1 MYGMNNKIRD
11 VLFFIIC
18 ISLIF
23 NNIPKPIQMNFIGGP
38 VGSKLVFYPLIIGM
52 LYTFWC
58 DWKYKNILIK
68 KKQIIKFLRVYI
80 GITFLS
86 LLVGLTFYPFFN
98 DILNGP
104 VAQIEKLPRV
114 LEFFNSKGINFEAE
128 TILPL
133 WMIARM
139 IKGFFLEIFYTFVA
153 AYIFYC
159 WYRDEWKT
167 AFKII
172 VKAILCSVGILFVY
186 SFLVEIP
193 YLAGSEGCKHILEAI
208 NPFIHSIKDDGKWW
222 PPLLWKGQLR
232 SVFAEPSYF
241 GIYTAFAMPFL
252 WYFIYNDKKII
263 GTGFTILL
271 SFLLFLTKAR
281 TGFML
286 LIGELVLL
294 SVFITFWGRDK
305 VFLKKTGL
313 LFLCILVSFVGSNY
327 FIANHIDNKT
337 INFVKL
343 NNNKVI
349 VKKETGSQKKA
360 VDLQKSVNAYI
371 DSNATSLVNPDKRS
385 NRARYSIMEADFRI
399 GLAHPILGVGRGL
412 RNGYIPQYLPEKGKQ
427 NGEVKMWLA
436 FREKLGI
443 LKSGFPTLG
452 EYTVRFAETGILGL
466 SAFLVP
472 VLFLIFSM
480 VKKIMCKNF
489 QYKLEYGMFL
499 ISLLGIMASGIGD
512 TLNITYC
519 YWVLLGLGY
528 AMCFGKAGDEKDIN
542 ERT

>member
-1 MYGMNNKIRD
+1 MNNKIRN
-11 VLFFIIC
+11 VLFFVIC
-18 ISLIF
+18 ICLIF

-38 VGSKLVFYPLIIGM
+38 AGSKLVFYPLIIGM

-58 DWKYKNILIK
+58 DWKHKNILIK
-68 KKQIIKFLRVYI
+68 KREILKFLGIYI
-80 GITFLS
+80 TITFLS
-86 LLVGLTFYPFFN
+86 LIFGLTFYPFFN
-98 DILNGP
+98 DIINGP

-159 WYRDEWKT
+159 WYRDEWKI

-193 YLAGSEGCKHILEAI
+193 YLAGSEGCKHILEVI

-252 WYFIYNDKKII
+252 WYMVYKNRKAIDLSFI
-263 GTGFTILL
+263 FLL
-271 SFLLFLTKAR
+271 NFLLFLTKAR

-286 LIGELVLL
+286 LLGEIVLL
-294 SVFITFWGRDK
+294 MLFLTIFERSRDL
-305 VFLKKTGL
+305 LKKTSSVV
-313 LFLCILVSFVGSNY
+313 LCILLSFVGSNLFMST
-327 FIANHIDNKT
+327 FINTKSNT
-337 INFVKL
+337 TEINVTTTMT
-343 NNNKVI
+343 
-349 VKKETGSQKKA
+349 E
-360 VDLQKSVNAYI
+360 YI
-371 DSNATSLVNPDKRS
+371 DSNATSLANPDKRS

-399 GLAHPILGVGRGL
+399 GLDYPILGVGRGL

-427 NGEVKMWLA
+427 NGEVKMWLEY
-436 FREKLGI
+436 REKLGI
-443 LKSGFPTLG
+443 LKSGFPSLG
-452 EYTVRFAETGILGL
+452 EYTVRFGETGILGL
-466 SAFLVP
+466 LVFLAP
-472 VLFLIFSM
+472 VLFLIFIM
-480 VKKIMCKNF
+480 IKKLMDNGF
-489 QYKLEYGMFL
+489 QYKLEYEMYL
-499 ISLLGIMASGIGD
+499 ISMLGIMASGIGD

>member
-1 MYGMNNKIRD
+1 MVYP
-11 VLFFIIC
+11 L
-18 ISLIF
+18 LI
-23 NNIPKPIQMNFIGGP
+23 G
-38 VGSKLVFYPLIIGM
+38 VFY
-52 LYTFWC
+52 TVWC
-58 DWKYKNILIK
+58 EWKYKNILIE
-68 KKQIIKFLRVYI
+68 KKQFIKFLGLYV
-80 GITFLS
+80 GVTFLS
-86 LLVGLTFYPFFN
+86 LLIGLTFYPFIN

-172 VKAILCSVGILFVY
+172 VKAILCSVGILFIY

-193 YLAGSEGCKHILEAI
+193 YLAGSEGCKNILKAI
-208 NPFIHSIKDDGKWW
+208 NPFIHSIEDDGKWW

-252 WYFIYNDKKII
+252 WYMIYKDRKVIGVSIIFI
-263 GTGFTILL
+263 L

-286 LIGELVLL
+286 LLGEIVLL
-294 SVFITFWGRDK
+294 MLFLIIFERNRD
-305 VFLKKTGL
+305 FLKKTSSVV
-313 LFLCILVSFVGSNY
+313 LCILLSFVGSNLFMST
-327 FIANHIDNKT
+327 FINEKSNT
-337 INFVKL
+337 TEVK
-343 NNNKVI
+343 VTTTMT
-349 VKKETGSQKKA
+349 E
-360 VDLQKSVNAYI
+360 YI
-371 DSNATSLVNPDKRS
+371 DSNATSLANPDKRS

-399 GLAHPILGVGRGL
+399 GLDHPILGVGRGL
-412 RNGYIPQYLPEKGKQ
+412 RNGYIPHYLSEKGKQ
-427 NGEVKMWLA
+427 NGEVKMWLD

-452 EYTVRFAETGILGL
+452 EYTVRFAETGIIGL
-466 SAFLVP
+466 SAFLAPAV
-472 VLFLIFSM
+472 FLIFSM
-480 VKKIMCKNF
+480 IKKLMDKGF
-489 QYKLEYGMFL
+489 QYKLEYEMYL
-499 ISLLGIMASGIGD
+499 ISMLGIMASGIGD
-512 TLNITYC
+512 NLNITYC
-519 YWVLLGLGY
+519 YWVLIGLGY
-528 AMCFGKAGDEKDIN
+528 AMCFGKDSSEKDVN
-542 ERT
+542 ERA

>member
-1 MYGMNNKIRD
+1 MNYKYID
-11 VLFFIIC
+11 YLFLIVC
-18 ISLIF
+18 IFLIF
-23 NNIPKPIQMNFIGGP
+23 NTIPEPIQMNFLGGP
-38 VGSKLVFYPLIIGM
+38 VGSKLVFYPLLIGV

-58 DWKYKNILIK
+58 EWKYKNILIK
-68 KKQIIKFLRVYI
+68 KKQFIKFLGLYV
-80 GITFLS
+80 GVTFLS
-86 LLVGLTFYPFFN
+86 LLIGLTFYPFIN

-241 GIYTAFAMPFL
+241 GIYTAFAMPFF
-252 WYFIYNDKKII
+252 WYMVYKNRKVIGLLFI
-263 GTGFTILL
+263 FLL
-271 SFLLFLTKAR
+271 NFLLFLTKAR

-286 LIGELVLL
+286 LLGEIVLL
-294 SVFITFWGRDK
+294 MLFLIIFERNRD
-305 VFLKKTGL
+305 FLKKTSSVV
-313 LFLCILVSFVGSNY
+313 LCILLSFVGSNLFMST
-327 FIANHIDNKT
+327 FINT
-337 INFVKL
+337 
-343 NNNKVI
+343 
-349 VKKETGSQKKA
+349 
-360 VDLQKSVNAYI
+360 KSNITEVNVTTTMTDYI
-371 DSNATSLVNPDKRS
+371 DSNATSLANPDKRS

-427 NGEVKMWLA
+427 NGEVKMWLEY
-436 FREKLGI
+436 REKLGI
-443 LKSGFPTLG
+443 LKSGFPSLG
-452 EYTVRFAETGILGL
+452 EYTVRFGETGILGL
-466 SAFLVP
+466 LVFLAP

-480 VKKIMCKNF
+480 IKKIKDDTF
-489 QYKLEYGMFL
+489 KYKLEYGMFL
-499 ISLLGIMASGIGD
+499 ISLLSIMASGIGD

-528 AMCFGKAGDEKDIN
+528 AMCYGKAGDEKDIN
-542 ERT
+542 ERA

>member
-1 MYGMNNKIRD
+1 MNSKYKD
-11 VLFFIIC
+11 KLFLIVC
-18 ISLIF
+18 VTLIF
-23 NNIPKPIQMNFIGGP
+23 NTVPEPIQMGFLGGP

-80 GITFLS
+80 GIIFLS
-86 LLVGLTFYPFFN
+86 LLVGLIFYPFFN
-98 DILNGP
+98 DIINGP
-104 VAQIEKLPRV
+104 IAQIEKLPRV
-114 LEFFNSKGINFEAE
+114 LHFFNSKGIMVNAE
-128 TILPL
+128 TLLPL

-159 WYRDEWKT
+159 WYRNGWNT
-167 AFKII
+167 AFKIMI
-172 VKAILCSVGILFVY
+172 NAILCSISILFLY
-186 SFLVEIP
+186 SFLIEIP
-193 YLAGSEGCKHILEAI
+193 YLVGSEGCKSILEVI
-208 NPFIHSIKDDGKWW
+208 NPFIHSIEDDGKWW

-252 WYFIYNDKKII
+252 WYMVYKNRILI
-263 GTGFTILL
+263 GLL
-271 SFLLFLTKAR
+271 LIFLLNFLLFLTKAR

-286 LIGELVLL
+286 LLCEIVLL
-294 SVFITFWGRDK
+294 MLFLIIFERNRD
-305 VFLKKTGL
+305 FLKKTSSVI
-313 LFLCILVSFVGSNY
+313 LCILLSFVGSNLFMST
-327 FIANHIDNKT
+327 FINEKT
-337 INFVKL
+337 NTTEVK
-343 NNNKVI
+343 VTTTMT
-349 VKKETGSQKKA
+349 E
-360 VDLQKSVNAYI
+360 YI
-371 DSNATSLVNPDKRS
+371 DSNATSLANPDKRS
-385 NRARYSIMEADFRI
+385 NRARYSIMEADLRI
-399 GLAHPILGVGRGL
+399 GLDYPILGVGRGL

-443 LKSGFPTLG
+443 LKSGFPNLG

-466 SAFLVP
+466 ITFLAP
-472 VLFLIFSM
+472 VLFLIFNM
-480 VKKIMCKNF
+480 IKRLMDNGF
-489 QYKLEYGMFL
+489 QYKLEYVMYL
-499 ISLLGIMASGIGD
+499 ISLLGIIASGIGD

-542 ERT
+542 ERA